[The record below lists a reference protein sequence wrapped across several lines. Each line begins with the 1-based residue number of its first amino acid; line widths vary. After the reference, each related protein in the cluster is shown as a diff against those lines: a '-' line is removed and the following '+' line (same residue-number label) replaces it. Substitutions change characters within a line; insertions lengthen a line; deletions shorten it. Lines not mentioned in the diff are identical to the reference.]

1 MSQILL
7 VEPDKQLAE
16 TISKYLI
23 KHGLEVVVAHGAQ
36 ESITLADKLKPD
48 LVVLEVAI
56 PKHNGLA
63 FLQELRSYA
72 DWRELPVIIY
82 SQTAREDTGVDEAN
96 WQKLGIAKYL
106 YKSTNTLAT
115 LLNNIEETL
124 TNYEK
129 S

>member
-16 TISKYLI
+16 TIRKYLA

-36 ESITLADKLKPD
+36 EAVTLADKSRPELI
-48 LVVLEVAI
+48 VLEIAMS
-56 PKHNGLA
+56 KHNGVA
-63 FLQELRSYA
+63 FLQELRSYD

-82 SQTAREDTGVDEAN
+82 SQIARDDTGVDEAG
-96 WQKLGIAKYL
+96 WQKLGVAEYL

-115 LLNNIEETL
+115 LLNNIRETL

-129 S
+129 P